1 MNMDN
6 CITLKNVAIGYNSD
20 PILSNINFSV
30 KPGEYVV
37 LFGPNGSG
45 KTTLFKTI
53 LRIIPPLHGSIL
65 YYNNKH
71 PGFGYVPQR
80 KHLDEIYPFTVE
92 EVVLMGTFG
101 HLRPFCTIPKE
112 NRTLSE
118 QCLKDVGMLK
128 TKRMLFAEL
137 SGGQKQRVLIA
148 RALTTKPTVLLLD
161 EPITGVDITA
171 QKTIMTLIKR
181 LHKKHDLTI
190 IMVTHEIHHI
200 PEFVNKI
207 FHIHERKLLLTTRE
221 KITSASGIDETIHYR
236 HM

>member
-1 MNMDN
+1 MNTDD

-30 KPGEYVV
+30 KPGEFVV

-53 LRIIPPLHGSIL
+53 LHIIPPLHGSIV
-65 YYNNKH
+65 YYNNKS

-80 KHLDEIYPFTVE
+80 QYLDGIYPFTVE

-101 HLRPFCTIPKE
+101 QLRSFCPIPKAS
-112 NRTLSE
+112 RALGE

-128 TKRMLFAEL
+128 AKNMLFAEL

-161 EPITGVDITA
+161 EPITGIDITA
-171 QKTIMTLIKR
+171 QKTITNLITR
-181 LHKKHDLTI
+181 LHKKHQLTI

-207 FHIHERKLLLTTRE
+207 IHIHERKLLLTTRD
-221 KITSASGIDETIHYR
+221 KIISTSGMDETLHYR
-236 HM
+236 QM

>member
-1 MNMDN
+1 MKTNN
-6 CITLKNVAIGYNSD
+6 CITLKDVSIGYNND

-53 LRIIPPLHGSIL
+53 LRIIPPLRGSIV
-65 YYNNKH
+65 YDNDKS

-80 KHLDEIYPFTVE
+80 QYLDEIYPFTVE

-101 HLRPFCTIPKE
+101 QLRSFCPIPKASRALGE
-112 NRTLSE
+112 R
-118 QCLKDVGMLK
+118 CLKDVGMLK
-128 TKRMLFAEL
+128 TKSMLFAEL

-171 QKTIMTLIKR
+171 RKTITNLITS
-181 LHKKHDLTI
+181 LHKKHQLTI
-190 IMVTHEIHHI
+190 IMVTHELHHI

-207 FHIHERKLLLTTRE
+207 IHIHDRKLLLTTRE
-221 KITSASGIDETIHYR
+221 KIISASGIDEIIHYR
-236 HM
+236 HI

>member
-1 MNMDN
+1 MNTDN

-53 LRIIPPLHGSIL
+53 LRIIPPLHGSIV
-65 YYNNKH
+65 YYNNKS
-71 PGFGYVPQR
+71 PRFGYVPQR
-80 KHLDEIYPFTVE
+80 QYLDEIYPFTVK

-101 HLRPFCTIPKE
+101 QIRSFCPVPTAS
-112 NRTLSE
+112 RTLAE
-118 QCLKDVGMLK
+118 RCLKDVGMLK
-128 TKRMLFAEL
+128 TKNMLFAEL

-148 RALTTKPTVLLLD
+148 RALATKSTVLLLD

-171 QKTIMTLIKR
+171 QKTTMAL
-181 LHKKHDLTI
+181 
-190 IMVTHEIHHI
+190 
-200 PEFVNKI
+200 N
-207 FHIHERKLLLTTRE
+207 TR
-221 KITSASGIDETIHYR
+221 
-236 HM
+236 